1 MDASLVP
8 IALPTRGSFVAR
20 TTARIA
26 PLLLIGAVAA
36 YLLARESGIGTATAR
51 GFAEAIPLVV
61 SSPIGGR
68 LTEVKVSVGQQVKSG
83 DVVARL
89 DGGLLELA
97 QKRAEAERALLQAKL
112 LAEASREEDDV
123 MRAEVWRLRTVA
135 GSQQDQASLTALDRE
150 VGRLN
155 GLLDDQLVKASDVE
169 PRRRER
175 DALAARVGTF
185 ERARAA
191 GQAGLDEKSGRSG
204 LDRHRATV
212 QVRVAP
218 MREAL
223 RVKEV
228 ELAQIALQISSLSL
242 RAPGDGVVSM
252 INRRPG
258 EVLAAAE
265 PALVVVAHREGVF
278 AIYIPE
284 RQARMP
290 NVGDR
295 VEISR
300 RGIFAQRGR
309 GHVIE
314 IAPDI
319 AEFPQRLRTSPQLP
333 AWGRRVLVDAAES
346 SSMLDIPPGEEIR
359 VRM

>member
-8 IALPTRGSFVAR
+8 VSLPTRGSFVAR

-26 PLLLIGAVAA
+26 PLLLIGAVAV

-51 GFAEAIPLVV
+51 GFSEAIPLMVAAPA
-61 SSPIGGR
+61 SGR
-68 LTEVKVSVGQQVKSG
+68 LTEVTVSVGQQVKVG
-83 DVVARL
+83 DIVAKL
-89 DGGLLELA
+89 DGRPLELD
-97 QKRAEAERALLQAKL
+97 QKRAEAERTLLAAKL
-112 LAEASREEDDV
+112 LAETSREEDSV

-135 GSQQDQASLTALDRE
+135 GSQQDQAALTALDSE
-150 VGRLN
+150 VERLN

-191 GQAGLDEKSGRSG
+191 GQAGLDEKSGRAG
-204 LDRHRATV
+204 VDRHRAIV
-212 QVRVAP
+212 QLRVAP
-218 MREAL
+218 IREAL
-223 RVKEV
+223 RVKEA
-228 ELAQIALQISSLSL
+228 ELAQIALKLSSLTL
-242 RAPGDGVVSM
+242 RAPGDGVVSV
-252 INRRPG
+252 INRRSG

-265 PALVVVAHREGVF
+265 PALIVVAHRPGVF

-284 RQARMP
+284 RQARVP
-290 NVGDR
+290 NIGDR

-300 RGIFAQRGR
+300 RGIFAHRGAGR
-309 GHVIE
+309 VIE

-319 AEFPQRLRTSPQLP
+319 SEMPLRLRVAPQLP
-333 AWGRRVLVDAAES
+333 VWGRRVLVDASES
-346 SSMLDIPPGEEIR
+346 ATMRDVPPGEEIR